1 MLLLIAG
8 VQIGIIRFP
17 IAHHAEQNF
26 EPALAQTANGTGMA
40 HPSLALVLIVDLGP
54 GDAALKTISPQMHNV
69 AHTFVTSPPD
79 LNAPSLAG
87 LIADRSEEHT
97 SELQS
102 LR

>member
-40 HPSLALVLIVDLGP
+40 VLLKNSVLVERQRLVE
-54 GDAALKTISPQMHNV
+54 T
-69 AHTFVTSPPD
+69 
-79 LNAPSLAG
+79 
-87 LIADRSEEHT
+87 
-97 SELQS
+97 
-102 LR
+102 